1 MTALDVMW
9 VGIGGGIGTVI
20 RWAVGKWVANRF
32 HMNFPIATFG
42 LNITGS
48 FVIAFLSVLFSVHW
62 QSRYGEPLNALIL
75 TGILGGYTT
84 FSSMQMDALKYVE
97 AGKVA
102 QAVGYLLLSTVAGFA
117 AAILGIALAS
127 L

>member
-20 RWAVGKWVANRF
+20 RWLVGKWVAARF
-32 HMNFPIATFG
+32 SSSFPIATFG
-42 LNITGS
+42 LNITGA
-48 FVIAFLSVLFSVHW
+48 FVIAFLSVLMSIHW
-62 QSRYGEPLNALIL
+62 QSRFGEPLNAFII

-97 AGKVA
+97 AGHMAKA
-102 QAVGYLLLSTVAGFA
+102 LGYLLLSTVAGVMA
-117 AAILGIALAS
+117 AFLGIALAS